1 MVLKM
6 SRDVSFG
13 EKIKQ
18 IKQKQTSLRVRKE
31 VKKKKGEE
39 FFFPLPTS
47 KRITA
52 ALLFKNNLNE
62 GECYTKETFP
72 LFCLP

>member
-6 SRDVSFG
+6 RRDVSFG
-13 EKIKQ
+13 ENVKQ

-31 VKKKKGEE
+31 VKKKGEE
-39 FFFPLPTS
+39 LFFPLPTS

-62 GECYTKETFP
+62 DECYTKETFP
-72 LFCLP
+72 LFCFP

>member
-6 SRDVSFG
+6 RRDVSFG

-31 VKKKKGEE
+31 VKKLKGKN
-39 FFFPLPTS
+39 FSSPSLPVRGLQLHYFLKT
-47 KRITA
+47 I
-52 ALLFKNNLNE
+52 
-62 GECYTKETFP
+62 
-72 LFCLP
+72 

>member
-6 SRDVSFG
+6 RRDVSFV

-31 VKKKKGEE
+31 VEKLKGKN
-39 FFFPLPTS
+39 FSSPSLPVRGLQLHYFLKTM
-47 KRITA
+47 
-52 ALLFKNNLNE
+52 
-62 GECYTKETFP
+62 
-72 LFCLP
+72 

>member
-6 SRDVSFG
+6 RRDVSFG

-31 VKKKKGEE
+31 VKK
-39 FFFPLPTS
+39 T
-47 KRITA
+47 
-52 ALLFKNNLNE
+52 
-62 GECYTKETFP
+62 
-72 LFCLP
+72 

>member
-6 SRDVSFG
+6 RRDVSFG

-31 VKKKKGEE
+31 VKNLRGRT
-39 FFFPLPTS
+39 FLPPP
-47 KRITA
+47 
-52 ALLFKNNLNE
+52 NQ
-62 GECYTKETFP
+62 
-72 LFCLP
+72 